1 MSINLTDEIEVK
13 TKKGKL
19 GAAKQ
24 IFLEGDTQTVEKEI
38 QEINSRHNDLSSTV
52 SEHTKQIGRNQS
64 QITANKSTQDEKN
77 ASLDSNM
84 AKLNTRDD
92 QITELIKGV
101 TATGGASVATAVT
114 YDNTSSQ
121 LTSATVQGAVD
132 ELQGSKINKTSISQ
146 EFGDAEDKV
155 MSQKATTT
163 AIADETTRAKAA
175 EEAIIFDV
183 SANNNGAVFE
193 SISALLSSSDLSTLI
208 PTSVRH
214 GGMSIR
220 FIQSS
225 DNKYVQYRLMSTD
238 WSITEND
245 WQGVDDEPTAGSD
258 NLVKSGG
265 VANKIAE
272 LEDNVYSYKESEIT
286 DYGVV
291 DNIRTVSGS
300 SFKQDTGYTI
310 KYKKFD
316 SSTKLKVVIVSKRN
330 PFTTVVKT
338 DSIDNIVN
346 GGTCTFIANCG
357 NGNQSNP
364 NIQELVIDVNAGDV
378 ICWQYAAAQG
388 VVTIDPTVYYLTK
401 QNVFEVVKETTNFL
415 QEEIDEINNT
425 SIPKLRDDIEN
436 LCYINE
442 KYIFEPEGTID
453 NIRIAG
459 NLSAS
464 SFKTDNGYNI
474 KYKVFDKPQDIKVT
488 VTSMRPAPIV
498 VIASTDSIDN
508 IVNGVSCKGYIL
520 SPNGSSSSPVS
531 ETYDLHIEDK
541 VICWLDALNIEIKIE
556 GNVLKPIIESVEKL
570 ENDTAK
576 MVEKLENDTKKLLK
590 ASTWEMKGENRETA
604 LRQQFLD
611 SGEKAH
617 WYGVTWKEED
627 NADNV
632 TAINSNG
639 DDALH
644 ETLPIQ
650 NKMRRCVINKGIVQY
665 YLDANN
671 SNFKDDGTPAHL
683 DGTDG
688 NVFVEIPEFFYR
700 CESEM
705 IGDVRTIRLK
715 ISEQGLPGFNFSRK
729 RFTSAYEA
737 TVNRDINKLASV
749 CTTVFS
755 SNTEELKIRN
765 MTNYIE
771 DVNGYSL
778 GTHKI
783 YERSNFTSN
792 AAKYRGGVN
801 DASLDSETDPSSQ
814 NYSRNQ
820 LGIPVANVNRS
831 ECRKLADIDNG
842 DFMYQYDTQ
851 KALWILSQVEFKT
864 RNVQT
869 SILGLGATQYS
880 NYVGFENY
888 FTPKG
893 GISCLPCGIT
903 NELGNQSG
911 YVYYR
916 MKNVPIETDRTTLAH
931 TKWGNYIMP
940 VMSYRGVENFYG
952 HIYKIADGI
961 NAITYWDGVSYASG
975 HEGDYVYSSCDQK
988 FYYQPNPYFTD
999 DAARDSELISN
1010 AKFPT
1015 NTFIIKKMLL
1025 DEKANPLPIDT
1036 DWQNNNRN
1044 NNYCDCLEAPRMFIK
1059 DSKVRY
1065 ITYNGRIVSSTL
1077 VGWHFI
1083 VAGHYAG
1090 ENEDA
1095 RPSDGTRID
1104 RF

>member
-19 GAAKQ
+19 CAAKQ
-24 IFLEGDTQTVEKEI
+24 IFLEGDIQTVEKEI
-38 QEINSRHNDLSSTV
+38 QNINSRHNT
-52 SEHTKQIGRNQS
+52 
-64 QITANKSTQDEKN
+64 
-77 ASLDSNM
+77 
-84 AKLNTRDD
+84 LNTKHESLSKTV
-92 QITELIKGV
+92 QGIS
-101 TATGGASVATAVT
+101 ATGGASTATNVT
-114 YDNTSSQ
+114 YNNDRSELNAENAQ
-121 LTSATVQGAVD
+121 DAID
-132 ELQGSKINKTSISQ
+132 ELQSSKFDKTSILQ
-146 EFGDAEDKV
+146 ESGDDKNSV

-163 AIADETTRAKAA
+163 AISDETTRAKAA
-175 EEAIIFDV
+175 EEAIMFDV
-183 SANNNGAVFE
+183 SSHNNGAVFE
-193 SISALLSSSDLSTLI
+193 SLSALLSSSDLSTLI
-208 PTSVRH
+208 PTSVRR

-220 FIQSS
+220 FIRSS
-225 DNKYVQYRLMSTD
+225 DNKYVQYRLMLSEFNAAQFT
-238 WSITEND
+238 NAAN
-245 WQGVDDEPTAGSD
+245 WQGVDDEPIANSE

-265 VANKIAE
+265 VANKLAE
-272 LEDNVYSYKESEIT
+272 LEDNVYHYKESEIT

-291 DNIRTVSGS
+291 DNMRTISGS
-300 SFKQDTGYTI
+300 SFKQETGYTI

-316 SSTKLKVVIVSKRN
+316 SSTKLKLVIVSRRS
-330 PFTTVVKT
+330 PFTAVVKT

-346 GGTCTFIANCG
+346 GGACTFITNCG
-357 NGNQSNP
+357 SGTQSNP

-378 ICWQYAAAQG
+378 ICWQYSAILTN
-388 VVTIDPTVYYLTK
+388 VLIDTTVYCLTK
-401 QNVFEVVKETTNFL
+401 QNLLEVVKETTDFL
-415 QEEIDEINNT
+415 QEEIDDINNT
-425 SIPKLRDDIEN
+425 SIPKLRDNIEN
-436 LCYINE
+436 LCYIEE
-442 KYIFEPEGTID
+442 KYIFKSEGTID

-464 SFKTDNGYNI
+464 SFKTENGYNI

-488 VTSMRPAPIV
+488 VTSMRGAPIV
-498 VIASTDSIDN
+498 VLASTDSIDN

-541 VICWLDALNIEIKIE
+541 VICWLDALNIEMKIE
-556 GNVLKPIIESVEKL
+556 GNVLKPIIESVK
-570 ENDTAK
+570 
-576 MVEKLENDTKKLLK
+576 KLENDTKKLLK

-644 ETLPIQ
+644 ETLPVQ
-650 NKMRRCVINKGIVQY
+650 NKMRRCVINNGIVQY

-705 IGDVRTIRLK
+705 IGGVRTIRLK

-737 TVNRDINKLASV
+737 TVNRETNKLASV

-765 MTNYIE
+765 ITNYIE

-916 MKNVPIETDRTTLAH
+916 MKNVPIATDRTTLAH
-931 TKWGNYIMP
+931 TEWGNYIMP

-975 HEGDYVYSSCDQK
+975 HEGGYVYSSCDQK
-988 FYYQPNPYFTD
+988 FYYQSNPYLTD

-1044 NNYCDCLEAPRMFIK
+1044 NNYCDCLEAPRMFTK

-1090 ENEDA
+1090 DDEAA